1 MEFFKILDIKTSEVE
16 IHSRLTLEHLD
27 IYSNDLFP
35 LKKVEPNE
43 VQIGGIWGEFT
54 LLHQTIAGGVR
65 FALKECPNALTW
77 TITSG
82 LPPEKEKVVI
92 HLTINRQEREPE
104 FLEEIEDFMEDIKN
118 GMMKVLAE
126 SETLITD

>member
-1 MEFFKILDIKTSEVE
+1 MEFFKILDIKTSQRK
-16 IHSRLTLEHLD
+16 IHSQLTLENLD

-35 LKKVEPNE
+35 LEKVEHNE

-77 TITSG
+77 TITTG

-92 HLTINRQEREPE
+92 HLTVNRKEREPE
-104 FLEEIEDFMEDIKN
+104 FLVEIEEFMEDIEQ
-118 GMMKVLAE
+118 GLMKVLEE
-126 SETLITD
+126 SGSFISS

>member
-1 MEFFKILDIKTSEVE
+1 MEFFKLLDIKTSERDL
-16 IHSRLTLEHLD
+16 HSQLTLENLD
-27 IYSNDLFP
+27 IYCNDLLP
-35 LKKVEPNE
+35 LEKVESDK

-77 TITSG
+77 TITTG

-92 HLTINRQEREPE
+92 HLTINRKERESE
-104 FLEEIEDFMEDIKN
+104 FIEEIEDFMEDIKQ
-118 GMMKVLAE
+118 GVLNLLEE
-126 SETLITD
+126 SGALITT